1 MSLTMTQ
8 GMKRLGIPIAAFLGL
23 ALVGLIATS
32 WLLNRDALREAVEA
46 QIRAVTGLDLVINGS
61 IDVSVFPASY
71 VSFHDVGLKGGG
83 TSDPALSVDVL
94 TANLRLLPMLVQR
107 FEIADVMMLR
117 PHIHVVRT
125 PDGESN
131 WTPFI
136 QTTARTMKP
145 GPDNQVSF
153 SEIRLQDGVLNYED
167 AANHVSETLDDI
179 DLSLAWPAISRSFAA
194 TGQFDWRGE
203 RVDGS
208 ISASDFVA
216 VLSGDRSGL
225 KARLAS
231 APLKLAF
238 DGSVADRTSMMMEG
252 ILTIDSPSLRDA
264 LRWTGQASPGEG
276 GFGRFALKARANL
289 VGPSI
294 ALTNVNVELDGN
306 VAEGVMTY
314 ANNGRQTLQAT
325 LAADALDFT
334 PYISTFR
341 LLASGARDWNR
352 QLFDLDSLSTADLD
366 MRLSAAR
373 VTVGASKL
381 GRTAFGANLR
391 GGALALSV
399 GEAQIYGGVAKG
411 SFAVS
416 RADTVADVKAQFQF
430 SDVDL
435 QPCASELFGVT
446 KLSGRGNLN
455 VSLAASGASPFGLA
469 QSLSGTATLNGHD
482 GAISGFNVEQLL
494 KRLERRPL
502 SGGGNFRS
510 GSTPYD
516 NLTIAVKFADG
527 VASTEDVR
535 IESPATNLTLNGTA
549 SVPMREYDLKGV
561 ASLKSPSGAPGFALP
576 FVVQG
581 PWDDP
586 LIFPD
591 PESLIRRS
599 PASAPLLDAVKDRK
613 TRDAVRSV
621 IERFTGG
628 GSKSATPD
636 AADAA
641 PTGAAGAVGGAKPN

>member
-1 MSLTMTQ
+1 
-8 GMKRLGIPIAAFLGL
+8 
-23 ALVGLIATS
+23 
-32 WLLNRDALREAVEA
+32 
-46 QIRAVTGLDLVINGS
+46 
-61 IDVSVFPASY
+61 
-71 VSFHDVGLKGGG
+71 
-83 TSDPALSVDVL
+83 
-94 TANLRLLPMLVQR
+94 
-107 FEIADVMMLR
+107 
-117 PHIHVVRT
+117 
-125 PDGESN
+125 
-131 WTPFI
+131 
-136 QTTARTMKP
+136 
-145 GPDNQVSF
+145 
-153 SEIRLQDGVLNYED
+153 
-167 AANHVSETLDDI
+167 
-179 DLSLAWPAISRSFAA
+179 
-194 TGQFDWRGE
+194 
-203 RVDGS
+203 
-208 ISASDFVA
+208 
-216 VLSGDRSGL
+216 
-225 KARLAS
+225 
-231 APLKLAF
+231 
-238 DGSVADRTSMMMEG
+238 
-252 ILTIDSPSLRDA
+252 
-264 LRWTGQASPGEG
+264 
-276 GFGRFALKARANL
+276 
-289 VGPSI
+289 
-294 ALTNVNVELDGN
+294 
-306 VAEGVMTY
+306 
-314 ANNGRQTLQAT
+314 
-325 LAADALDFT
+325 
-334 PYISTFR
+334 
-341 LLASGARDWNR
+341 
-352 QLFDLDSLSTADLD
+352 
-366 MRLSAAR
+366 

-430 SDVDL
+430 NDVDL

-641 PTGAAGAVGGAKPN
+641 PTGAADAIGGAKPN